1 MLRYSTLV
9 GLFAL
14 PFLPLL
20 VTNSLFFPFITGK
33 NFAFRIIVEIV
44 FVLWA
49 LLAMYE
55 PKYRP
60 RFSFILAALVGWMG
74 IVLAADLA
82 GLSPL
87 KSLWSN
93 YERMEG
99 FVAIFHVVLYVFV
112 LGHMLTTEKLWNYFL
127 NTTLAAA
134 GLVSVYAL
142 FQLSGALQ
150 INQGG
155 VRIDA
160 TLGNAAYFAVYM
172 LFHSFIAVLMAIR
185 AESRNARI
193 AYGFLAVIFAA
204 LLILSG
210 TRGTT
215 LGLVGGSAVALGY
228 VVLFS
233 RGAVFARKV
242 GLGALVALVLVV
254 GLFITFRQ
262 AEVIKKSPTL
272 ARIAN
277 ISLEA
282 GDARFII
289 WGMAFEGVK
298 ERPILGWGQENFN
311 YVFNKYYDERLHSEE
326 PWFDRVH
333 NIVFDWLIAAGVLG
347 LISYFAIFF
356 AALYY
361 VAVRPRIDA
370 WKKRE
375 RTTDFSVL
383 EQGVLFGL
391 LVGYM
396 IHNLFVFDNIISYLF
411 YGTILAYIHARVMY
425 PRAFKENVI
434 ISPII
439 LDKVVAPVCAVL
451 LLATIY
457 FVNVPALLAAGD
469 IIKGFQ
475 SQTMDARL
483 AAFKT
488 ALARGS
494 FGDQEIREQLTRIT
508 QDALQQR
515 QVPEDMKKKF
525 RDLTD
530 AELAKQLEATP
541 NDARIRV
548 FVASFYRL
556 TGKLEEARQELQKA
570 LLLSPKKQQ
579 IMFETGLASL
589 QGGETDKALEIFK
602 EAHELAPEFV
612 SGRMYYAG
620 AALYAKNDTLFNEL
634 IGETYKDAYY
644 ANDFIYRAAYEAKRY
659 DLVKQILERR
669 VLDAPSDVQLRG
681 SLATV
686 YYESGDTSGSI
697 KILEQAA
704 KDFPD
709 FKEQIDAHIVEL
721 EAGRVPKGQ

>member
-60 RFSFILAALVGWMG
+60 RFSFILVALVTWAG
-74 IVLAADLA
+74 IILAADLG
-82 GLSPL
+82 GLNPM

-99 FVAIFHVVLYVFV
+99 FVAIFHVVLYVYV
-112 LGHMLTTEKLWNYFL
+112 LGHMLNTEKLWYYFF
-127 NTTLAAA
+127 NTTLGAAS
-134 GLVSVYAL
+134 LVACYAL
-142 FQLSGALQ
+142 FQLGGAIQ

-172 LFHSFIAVLMAIR
+172 LFHSFIAGFMAVRAKTRNVRIMYGVL
-185 AESRNARI
+185 SLV
-193 AYGFLAVIFAA
+193 FVS

-215 LGLVGGSAVALGY
+215 LGLVGGALVTLGY
-228 VVLFS
+228 ITLFS
-233 RGAVFARKV
+233 RGAVLARKI
-242 GLGALVALVLVV
+242 GLGALVALVLLV
-254 GLFITFRQ
+254 GLFINFRQ
-262 AEVIKKSPTL
+262 AEIIQKNPTI

-277 ISLEA
+277 ISLQA

-289 WGMAFEGVK
+289 WGMALEGVK
-298 ERPILGWGQENFN
+298 ERPLLGWGQENFN

-333 NIVFDWLIAAGVLG
+333 NIFFDWLIAGGILG
-347 LISYFAIFF
+347 LLSYFAIFF
-356 AALYY
+356 SALYY

-375 RTTDFSVL
+375 DSAGFTVL

-396 IHNLFVFDNIISYLF
+396 IHNIFVFDNIISYLF
-411 YGTILAYIHARVMY
+411 YGTILAYIHSRVMY
-425 PRAFKENVI
+425 PRAFKEQVI
-434 ISPII
+434 ISPLI
-439 LDKVVAPVCAVL
+439 LEKVIAPVCAVVL
-451 LLATIY
+451 LVTIY
-457 FVNVPALLAAGD
+457 VVNVPSLLAAGD

-475 SQTMDARL
+475 SQTIEGRL
-483 AAFKT
+483 SAFKT
-488 ALARGS
+488 ALSRGS
-494 FGDQEIREQLTRIT
+494 FGDQEIREQLTRLT
-508 QDALQQR
+508 QDALQQ
-515 QVPEDMKKKF
+515 QQIPEDMKKKF

-530 AELAKQLEATP
+530 AELGKQLESTP

-556 TGKLEEARQELQKA
+556 TGKLDMAQEELKKA
-570 LLLSPKKQQ
+570 LILSPKKQQ
-579 IMFETGLASL
+579 IMFETGLSRL
-589 QGGETDKALEIFK
+589 QGGDKVKALEVFK
-602 EAHELAPEFV
+602 KAYELAPGYT
-612 SGRMYYAG
+612 SARMYYAG
-620 AALYAKNDTLFNEL
+620 AALYVGDQALFDEL
-634 IGETYKDAYY
+634 IVDEYKDSFYT
-644 ANDFIYRAAYEAKRY
+644 NDFIFRAAYETKNYA
-659 DLVKQILERR
+659 LVKNILERR
-669 VLDAPSDVQLRG
+669 VADAPSDVQLRG

-686 YYESGDTSGSI
+686 YYESGDTEGSI
-697 KILEQAA
+697 KVLEQAA

-709 FKEQIDAHIVEL
+709 YKKQIEDHIVEVR
-721 EAGRVPKGQ
+721 AGRVPKGQ